1 MRMILPMNRPVN
13 RTYKLRGS
21 RITKAQE
28 LAFDKN
34 WEKYQ
39 VDLTKPLLI
48 NALFPKLQSTILEI
62 GSGMGEATAEIAEQF
77 PETGFVAVEMH
88 KPGLGA
94 LLMEIE
100 RRELQ
105 NLRMIQ
111 EDALVV
117 LQEFIP
123 ENSIDAVHLFFPDPW
138 PKLRHRKRRIV
149 QSDFV
154 ELLASRLKNNGYVQ
168 IATDWKEYADWIQK
182 VFAGCERFDGGVI
195 ERPNWRPISKF
206 EGKGLRK
213 GHQVTDLKFV
223 KVK

>member
-100 RRELQ
+100 KRELQ

-111 EDALVV
+111 EDAQVI

-138 PKLRHRKRRIV
+138 P
-149 QSDFV
+149 
-154 ELLASRLKNNGYVQ
+154 
-168 IATDWKEYADWIQK
+168 
-182 VFAGCERFDGGVI
+182 
-195 ERPNWRPISKF
+195 
-206 EGKGLRK
+206 
-213 GHQVTDLKFV
+213 
-223 KVK
+223 